1 MILSIK
7 FSKLKNFYVPNPV
20 VLNTLVP
27 YLIKNHNLI
36 NLIQYLFNIKL
47 LNSIK
52 TNNLKTLNSFFIYN
66 SLLYNFKLVNYSK
79 IIIKVFYPLLYFK
92 KLNQKKFFFI
102 NKWNYKNW
110 KQKLFIKN
118 YNKKKLTSNYKAS
131 NIMNFKYNLKKKTT
145 LNYKNHKNNN
155 LIPSELKIKNSF
167 KKNQNKKM
175 FIFRKNYNF
184 FLKTRNKLINK
195 LINKWLTIYRTSTTF
210 IFNFKKINRIK
221 FDYLNFNS
229 PFQYKRLLT
238 IFKQKNPKTPLFRR
252 NPKQYWVSKIT
263 HVTLIKPRKNLVYY
277 WNIKFRYQKKITKFL
292 LIFYRLKNY
301 EYFKYEEFKIESL
314 LKKNLFIISD
324 NWMSYFFN
332 KSYIFLNGYPVKN
345 LKLTVSHY
353 DLIQLPIAKSIF
365 ILWRFQTS
373 FEHLS
378 LVKFK
383 KFVYKYRIKS
393 RRQFPKK
400 PSFRIPNWVRYL
412 TTRHELLP
420 LYCEVDFLTLS
431 IVILKLNYYKF
442 FMYNFMT
449 WNSTVF
455 NNFKGFNWKY
465 LT

>member
-1 MILSIK
+1 MPNSVILNV
-7 FSKLKNFYVPNPV
+7 FA
-20 VLNTLVP
+20 P
-27 YLIKNHNLI
+27 YLIINHQLI
-36 NLIQYLFNIKL
+36 NLLHFLFNIKL
-47 LNSIK
+47 LNLIK
-52 TNNLKTLNSFFIYN
+52 INNFKTPSDFFIYN
-66 SLLYNFKLVNYSK
+66 SLLYNFKLNNHSK
-79 IIIKVFYPLLYFK
+79 IILKIFYPFLYFK
-92 KLNQKKFFFI
+92 KLNQKNFFFI

-118 YNKKKLTSNYKAS
+118 YSRKNLTSTYKIS
-131 NIMNFKYNLKKKTT
+131 SIVNFKYNFKKKPN
-145 LNYKNHKNNN
+145 LNYKNLEKSSFI
-155 LIPSELKIKNSF
+155 IPKSKIKNCF
-167 KKNQNKKM
+167 KQIKNKKL

-184 FLKTRNKLINK
+184 FLKNRNKLVNK
-195 LINKWLTIYRTSTTF
+195 LINKWLVIYRTNTTF

-221 FDYLNFNS
+221 FDYLNYNT

-238 IFKQKNPKTPLFRR
+238 IFKQKISKKFLYVR

-263 HVTLIKPRKNLVYY
+263 HVSLIKPRKNLIYF

-292 LIFYRLKNY
+292 LTFYRLKNY

-314 LKKNLFIISD
+314 LKKNLFLISN
-324 NWMSYFFN
+324 NWISYFFK

-345 LKLTVSHY
+345 LKLTASHY
-353 DLIQLPIAKSIF
+353 DLIQLPISKNIF
-365 ILWRFQTS
+365 ILWQFQTS

-378 LVKFK
+378 LIKFK

-400 PSFRIPNWVRYL
+400 PSYRIPNWVRYL

-420 LYCEVDFLTLS
+420 LYCEIDFLTLS
-431 IVILKLNYYKF
+431 IIILKLNYYKF
-442 FMYNFMT
+442 FMYNFIA

-455 NNFKGFNWKY
+455 NNFRGFNWKY